1 MGKLIDLTNQRFG
14 SLVVISRGENNNQ
27 GKPQWNCICDCGE
40 EYLVDGCRLRSGKAT
55 KCKKCAIKM
64 RSINKYQKIYDEL
77 KNKNFNYLEIIEKKE
92 DSGGAG
98 HAVQWK
104 CKCKCGNITYIST
117 TDLLNDGEDRTC
129 GSTSCPYLKA
139 KVSNTKTENL
149 IGNQYGELKVIEKA
163 ENPNKTS
170 SNRTSYWKCQCSCGK
185 EVILSRT
192 SLIKGQRISC
202 DNCTKGL
209 STGELIIQN
218 ILEENKINFKKQV
231 TFSDLK
237 GVGGGTCKF
246 DFGIFDN
253 NNNLLK
259 LIEYDGEFHYI
270 EVDYLN
276 SKTVKENDII
286 KNEYCKKNNIL
297 LTRIP
302 YWEKN
307 NITLNLLMEGLNE
320 DKGNTM

>member
-1 MGKLIDLTNQRFG
+1 M
-14 SLVVISRGENNNQ
+14 
-27 GKPQWNCICDCGE
+27 
-40 EYLVDGCRLRSGKAT
+40 A
-55 KCKKCAIKM
+55 
-64 RSINKYQKIYDEL
+64 
-77 KNKNFNYLEIIEKKE
+77 
-92 DSGGAG
+92 
-98 HAVQWK
+98 
-104 CKCKCGNITYIST
+104 
-117 TDLLNDGEDRTC
+117 
-129 GSTSCPYLKA
+129 
-139 KVSNTKTENL
+139 
-149 IGNQYGELKVIEKA
+149 
-163 ENPNKTS
+163 
-170 SNRTSYWKCQCSCGK
+170 
-185 EVILSRT
+185 
-192 SLIKGQRISC
+192 
-202 DNCTKGL
+202 
-209 STGELIIQN
+209 TGELIIQN

-286 KNEYCKKNNIL
+286 KNEYCKKKNIL

-320 DKGNTM
+320 GQRNSM